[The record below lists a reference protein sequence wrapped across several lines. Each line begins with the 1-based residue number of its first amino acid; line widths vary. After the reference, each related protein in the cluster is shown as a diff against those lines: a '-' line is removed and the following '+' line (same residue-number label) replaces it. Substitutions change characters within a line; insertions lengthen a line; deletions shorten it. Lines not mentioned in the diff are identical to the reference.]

1 MRPPSPRAAP
11 EGYVSDWG
19 GAGAATA
26 QALEAHVFEAGPF
39 ETAGG
44 FETLEGGRRAGNAG
58 AAPRAERRETIAAE
72 GYQQALFREGG
83 AHPKVVPIPTMTPA
97 RREPRE
103 APRRRLARN
112 ADSQM
117 GRSARGTALAERS
130 SRAAQQDLFQGGE
143 PAVAVPAEVICCD
156 VPVAVP
162 AQRMLAAATDGSLIL
177 VATGVVLVVFLVGGG
192 EMVFNRDTVPF
203 LAGVVA
209 VLALFYRILWGIADG
224 DTPGMR
230 FAGLRLVDFD
240 GRKPQREARLLRQ
253 AAGLLSL
260 GSLGLGLVWAL
271 VDEESLTWHDHI
283 SKTFP
288 TAG

>member
-1 MRPPSPRAAP
+1 
-11 EGYVSDWG
+11 VSDWV
-19 GAGAATA
+19 GAGATA
-26 QALEAHVFEAGPF
+26 AALEPRRIETGALEALGAF
-39 ETAGG
+39 ETPGG
-44 FETLEGGRRAGNAG
+44 FETSGGFTTLEGGRRATNA
-58 AAPRAERRETIAAE
+58 AAPRAERREVGAAE
-72 GYQQALFREGG
+72 GYQQALFRDGG
-83 AHPKVVPIPTMTPA
+83 ANPKVVPIPMLTPA

-103 APRRRLARN
+103 APRRRMSRQAGSPQERT
-112 ADSQM
+112 
-117 GRSARGTALAERS
+117 ARGTALAERS
-130 SRAAQQDLFQGGE
+130 ARAAQQDLFQGAE
-143 PAVAVPAEVICCD
+143 PAAVPAEVICCD
-156 VPVAVP
+156 APVAVP
-162 AQRMLAAATDGSLIL
+162 AQRMLAAATDASLIL

-192 EMVFNRDTVPF
+192 EMVFDRDTAPF

-209 VLALFYRILWGIADG
+209 VLALFYRVLWGIADG

-260 GSLGLGLVWAL
+260 CSLGLGLVWAL